1 MKIQHV
7 ITTLDVGGAEV
18 HLLSQ
23 VKGQV
28 ARGHQVRVAYLKGD
42 GALAED
48 FLAVG
53 AESVSSLGSGPS
65 CISRIA
71 RLAKEADIVHSHLL
85 KADAATAL
93 AARLRGFRPR
103 LISGKHN
110 DERALLRPW
119 VSRIHGVLGNWP
131 ARTIVLSKHVG
142 RFVAQHGRVDP
153 KSMRQV
159 YYGIDRTPFEE
170 AAQKPDPLGVREEF
184 GWPKDAFVMICVA
197 RFAAQK
203 AHEVLLQA
211 LNAARRDER
220 VGSRM
225 RLLLVGDDPFGEG
238 KRKAE
243 DEASRLE
250 LGTLVQFAGIRR
262 DVPRLMAASDLFVM
276 ASRWEGLGLVFLEA
290 MASGVPVVSTDVSAI
305 PEVVL
310 DGETGRLVPK
320 DDPGRLAAGMLEAA
334 LDPELCARWAKAGA
348 LRVASDFGLDRM
360 VDETLAIYE
369 EVLAGQGA

>member
-48 FLAVG
+48 FLSVG

-71 RLAKEADIVHSHLL
+71 RLAQEADIVHSHLL

-276 ASRWEGLGLVFLEA
+276 ASRWE
-290 MASGVPVVSTDVSAI
+290 
-305 PEVVL
+305 
-310 DGETGRLVPK
+310 
-320 DDPGRLAAGMLEAA
+320 
-334 LDPELCARWAKAGA
+334 
-348 LRVASDFGLDRM
+348 
-360 VDETLAIYE
+360 
-369 EVLAGQGA
+369 